1 MLNTDRLCMGCMND
15 NGGEQVC
22 AVCGYDSAHDN
33 DPNCLPTRIGIADR
47 YIIGR
52 VISANSEGATY
63 IAWDNSDDSIVN
75 IREYFPEGISVRNP
89 DKTVSINKGS
99 EFAFNEGLME
109 FMELY
114 RKLVGSELQSISPVL
129 SVFEENGTAY
139 AVTRP
144 VSGITLED
152 FLNRNGGL
160 LKWEQA
166 RPLFLPLIDTV
177 KGLNEIGII
186 HGGISPET
194 IIVGR
199 DGKLRLTEICISG
212 VRSTYGA
219 IAAHI
224 YPGFAAAEQYGGEGA
239 VMTEVVDVYALA
251 AVFFR
256 VLIGMAP
263 PAADERV
270 GNDSMSIPARFAD
283 ELPRQVLVALANGL
297 QVNPQNRTKT
307 VDAFKNELVY
317 GETAENAR
325 IAAANRKSAQGSDTP
340 QKQKKKKNNSG
351 AKYAVISAL
360 CTALVFGLIIGVLC
374 LTVFKDMFFNGDDKN
389 APLTSSFTDIPSVD
403 NIGDYDSAAVD
414 STKLY
419 NVPDLLGKYYA
430 KEILDKEEYD
440 DFKFV
445 IKGKEFSSK
454 YPKGS
459 VCKQSVAAGSG
470 VEKNTTIELIISLGA
485 QEVKVPSVVGL
496 DEASAKIELLRAGF
510 LYENIDVVEKYD
522 EKSEPGVVLEQT
534 PKYGTTTN
542 TEIVVTIYI
551 NTYTGEEEDGSDTGF
566 SVGN

>member
-22 AVCGYDSAHDN
+22 PVCGYDAAQGNGADR
-33 DPNCLPTRIGIADR
+33 LPARIGIADR
-47 YIIGR
+47 YIVGK
-52 VISANSEGATY
+52 VLSSNSEGVTY
-63 IAWDNSDDSIVN
+63 IGWDNLDDSVVN
-75 IREYFPEGISVRNP
+75 IREYFPAGISVRNP
-89 DKTVSINKGS
+89 DKTVSISSGS
-99 EFAFNEGLME
+99 EFPFNEGLME
-109 FMELY
+109 FMEIY
-114 RKLVGSELQSISPVL
+114 RKLADSELACVPEVV

-152 FLNRNGGL
+152 FLGRNGGF

-177 KGLNEIGII
+177 KGLNELGII

-199 DGKLRLTEICISG
+199 DGKLRLTGICISG

-224 YPGFAAAEQYGGEGA
+224 YSGFAAAEQYGGEGA
-239 VMTEVVDVYALA
+239 TVTEATDVYALA

-263 PAADERV
+263 PSADERT
-270 GNDSMSIPARFAD
+270 GDDRMSIPAHFAD

-297 QVNPQNRTKT
+297 QVNVQNRTRT
-307 VDAFKNELVY
+307 VETFKNELVY

-325 IAAANRKSAQGSDTP
+325 IAAANRKVAEGGEVKS
-340 QKQKKKKNNSG
+340 KKKKGKSG
-351 AKYAVISAL
+351 AAYAAISAL
-360 CTALVFGLIIGVLC
+360 CTALVFALIIGVLC
-374 LTVFKDMFFNGDDKN
+374 LTVFTENLFGKDDDNK
-389 APLTSSFTDIPSVD
+389 PLTSDFTDIPSVD
-403 NIGDYDSAAVD
+403 NIGDYDSAVVD

-419 NVPDLLGKYYA
+419 EVPNLLGKYYA
-430 KEILDKEEYD
+430 KEVLDNEEYE
-440 DFKFV
+440 DFKFQ
-445 IKGKEFSSK
+445 IKDTKEFSSK

-459 VCKQSVAAGSG
+459 ICKQSIAAGTG
-470 VEKNTTIELIISLGA
+470 VEKDTTIEVVISLGPK
-485 QEVKVPSVVGL
+485 EVKVPDVVGK
-496 DEASAKIELLRAGF
+496 DEASAKIELLKAGF

-522 EKSEPGVVLEQT
+522 EDAKPNVVLEQT
-534 PKYGTTTN
+534 PKYGTATQ
-542 TEIVVTIYI
+542 TEVVITIFI
-551 NTYTGEEEDGSDTGF
+551 NTYTGDEELGMGID
-566 SVGN
+566 N